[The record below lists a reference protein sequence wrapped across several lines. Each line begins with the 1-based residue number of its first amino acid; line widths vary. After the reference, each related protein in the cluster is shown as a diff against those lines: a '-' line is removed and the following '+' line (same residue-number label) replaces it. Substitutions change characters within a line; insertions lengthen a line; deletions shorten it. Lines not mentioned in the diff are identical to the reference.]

1 MSLLIKPSVV
11 CCFVSNFVTKLVE
24 LSSSNLQLWIES
36 VAEKRV
42 EKEGGELLREGGC
55 IIHEI
60 AFTVSH
66 SATE

>member
-1 MSLLIKPSVV
+1 MATTLRSEITISSAPSTSVNNTKKAKV
-11 CCFVSNFVTKLVE
+11 TDVSDDTTVRL
-24 LSSSNLQLWIES
+24 ES
-36 VAEKRV
+36 A
-42 EKEGGELLREGGC
+42 LREGGC